1 MLNILTNK
9 QGERMKTI
17 TITLTPEQEE
27 ILLARVDRNL
37 GNLHTKDQTY
47 LGKKYKNP
55 NEDTKK
61 RIFSAKKC
69 WAKIVRENEIADGFI
84 KQLQEQLNS
93 AEQRLASVSRKLE
106 EKNYIIN
113 GLRIDLEHAIDQI
126 SLLQHKT
133 HLPVGKPKWIS
144 RPLPGIN
151 A

>member
-1 MLNILTNK
+1 
-9 QGERMKTI
+9 MKTI

-84 KQLQEQLNS
+84 KQLQEQLNNKPDLYNKKVCDILNK
-93 AEQRLASVSRKLE
+93 EVTDENVE
-106 EKNYIIN
+106 EIYRRG
-113 GLRIDLEHAIDQI
+113 GLYVA
-126 SLLQHKT
+126 
-133 HLPVGKPKWIS
+133 
-144 RPLPGIN
+144 
-151 A
+151 